1 MVISYNEYIT
11 KAELPNYVVSN
22 PYKTL
27 RNFGKD
33 PASFLKKLTPGAIS
47 ILGTG
52 DKPDAF

>member
-1 MVISYNEYIT
+1 MVISDNEYIT

-33 PASFLKKLTPGAIS
+33 SAPFSKDSDPGR
-47 ILGTG
+47 
-52 DKPDAF
+52 D